1 MNRYDKGL
9 IVLLVLVCALMYI
22 PIIQQQISSQDRE
35 KQVVVQFKDDIVLE
49 EPLSVDAIYNIEGTL
64 GEVVVEVE
72 DLRVRVE
79 KETSPYHLCSI
90 QGWISEINRPII
102 CLPND
107 IIVKI
112 TAEESA
118 DDDVDTV
125 IQ

>member
-49 EPLSVDAIYNIEGTL
+49 EPLSVDAIYNVEGTL

>member
-112 TAEESA
+112 TAEERDRKS
-118 DDDVDTV
+118 VV
-125 IQ
+125 